1 MNLQLEGKSVL
12 VSGGAKGI
20 GASVVRLF
28 VEEGARV
35 AIVDRDAFAGSALA
49 GELNGSRKGSA
60 RFVEADLSR
69 EADCR
74 RAVEETVGK
83 LGGLDVLIN
92 NAGFNDAVSLDRP
105 PEDFAAS
112 LNANLVSAYSLT
124 HFARR
129 ALKDARGA
137 IVNVS
142 SKVSVTGQGSTSGY
156 AAAKGGIN
164 ALTREWAVALAPD
177 GVRVNCV
184 MPAECLTPQYTNW
197 FETQADPAAAKAAID
212 RLVPLGGR
220 MTTPEEIAAMIVFLA
235 SPVSSH
241 TTGQIVFVDGGYTHF
256 DRSFTH
262 SHLKWG
268 EGE

>member
-1 MNLQLEGKSVL
+1 MNLQLEGKTAL

-20 GASVVRLF
+20 GASVARLF
-28 VEEGARV
+28 REEGARV
-35 AIVDRDAFAGSALA
+35 VVVDRDVAA
-49 GELNGSRKGSA
+49 GETLASELEKGGSESVL
-60 RFVEADLSR
+60 FVEADLSR

-83 LGGLDVLIN
+83 FGGLDVLVN

-105 PEDFAAS
+105 PADFAAS
-112 LNANLVSAYSLT
+112 LNLNLVSAYSLT
-124 HFARR
+124 HFARE
-129 ALKDARGA
+129 ALKAARGA

-184 MPAECLTPQYTNW
+184 MPAECLTPQYTSW

-212 RLVPLGGR
+212 QLVPLGGR

-262 SHLKWG
+262 GHQKWG
-268 EGE
+268 EA